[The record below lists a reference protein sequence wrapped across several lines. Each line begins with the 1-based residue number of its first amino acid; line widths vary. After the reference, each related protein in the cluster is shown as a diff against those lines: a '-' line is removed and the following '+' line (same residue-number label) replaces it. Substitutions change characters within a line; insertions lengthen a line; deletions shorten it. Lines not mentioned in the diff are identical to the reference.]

1 MATNSAF
8 IVAFVAVTLLAGPA
22 ATQELPAYSVS
33 KHPSQD
39 GRCRGDSGSGD
50 LDRSEKTCL
59 EQLSGVAMR
68 QGETLHLTLQDG
80 NSKAY
85 VNQAEGCESASGD
98 CIDYKLS
105 GYFPRHGLILLQI
118 GHYEGVEW
126 MLVRLDGGEE
136 TKILAPPHYSP
147 REKFL
152 VSVCWSDGPSSCGNG
167 IDIVATQPDKTTPDW
182 HYRPPANGYE
192 LFELAGWDGDERVK
206 LTVTFH
212 VGRDLK
218 TRPAWV
224 DFTDGRWRLKMPKE
238 YRRPAPAAWMRT
250 RH

>member
-1 MATNSAF
+1 MATSCTF
-8 IVAFVAVTLLAGPA
+8 ILAFVAVALLAGPA
-22 ATQELPAYSVS
+22 VTQERQAYSVS
-33 KHPSQD
+33 NHPSQD

-50 LDRSEKTCL
+50 LDRSEKACL
-59 EQLSGVAMR
+59 EQLTGVAIR

-85 VNQAEGCESASGD
+85 VNQTEGCESASGD

-105 GYFPRHGLILLQI
+105 GYFPRHGLILVQL
-118 GHYEGVEW
+118 GYYEGVDW
-126 MLVRLDGGEE
+126 MLVRLDSGKE

-167 IDIVATQPDKTTPDW
+167 IDIVATQPDKSTPDW

-206 LTVTFH
+206 LTVSFH

-218 TRPAWV
+218 TQQASV
-224 DFTDGRWRLKMPKE
+224 DLMNGRWRLKMPKE

-250 RH
+250 RQ